1 MVKLIVGLK
10 GSGKTKT
17 LINLVNTAAETTKGA
32 VVCIQKG
39 SNLIHEITRSVR
51 LINADDYNITT
62 ANSLYG
68 FVCGVCASN
77 YDITDIFVDGTMRIC
92 QRDLALIEQFVK
104 EAEAILAPN
113 NINLTLTLSLDPSNL
128 PEGLKKYVS

>member
-17 LINLVNTAAETTKGA
+17 LINLVNAAAESTKGA

-92 QRDLALIEQFVK
+92 QRDLALIEQFVT

-128 PEGLKKYVS
+128 PEGLKKYVA

>member
-17 LINLVNTAAETTKGA
+17 LINLVNAAAESTKGA

-92 QRDLALIEQFVK
+92 QRDLALIEQFVT

-113 NINLTLTLSLDPSNL
+113 NINLTLTLSLDPSDL
-128 PEGLKKYVS
+128 PEGLKKYVA

>member
-1 MVKLIVGLK
+1 MVKMIVGLK

-17 LINLVNTAAETTKGA
+17 LINLVNTAADTTKGA

-92 QRDLALIEQFVK
+92 QRDLALIEQFVT

-128 PEGLKKYVS
+128 PEGLKKYVA

>member
-17 LINLVNTAAETTKGA
+17 LINLVNTAGKASNGAVICIEKGA
-32 VVCIQKG
+32 
-39 SNLIHEITRSVR
+39 NLIHEIDNQIR
-51 LINADDYNITT
+51 LINSEEYNIST

-68 FVCGVCASN
+68 FICGILASN

-92 QRDLALIEQFVK
+92 QRDVNLIAQLVSEMDELLKDV
-104 EAEAILAPN
+104 
-113 NINLTLTLSLDPSNL
+113 NLTMTLSLDAADL
-128 PEGLKKYVS
+128 PESLAKYVA

>member
-17 LINLVNTAAETTKGA
+17 LINLVNTAAESTKGA

-92 QRDLALIEQFVK
+92 QRDLALIEQFVT

-113 NINLTLTLSLDPSNL
+113 NINLTLTLSLDPSDL
-128 PEGLKKYVS
+128 PEGLKKYVA

>member
-17 LINLVNTAAETTKGA
+17 LINLVNTAADTTKGA

-92 QRDLALIEQFVK
+92 QRDLALIEQFVT

-113 NINLTLTLSLDPSNL
+113 NINLTLTLSLDPSDL
-128 PEGLKKYVS
+128 PEGLKKYVA

>member
-17 LINLVNTAAETTKGA
+17 LINLVNTAGKASNGA
-32 VVCIQKG
+32 VVCIEKG
-39 SNLIHEITRSVR
+39 ANLIHEIDNQIR
-51 LINADDYNITT
+51 LINSEEYNIST

-68 FVCGVCASN
+68 FICGILASN

-92 QRDLALIEQFVK
+92 QRDVNLIAQLVSEMDELLKDV
-104 EAEAILAPN
+104 
-113 NINLTLTLSLDPSNL
+113 NLTMTLSLDAADL
-128 PEGLKKYVS
+128 PESLTKYVA

>member
-1 MVKLIVGLK
+1 MVKMIVGLK

-17 LINLVNTAAETTKGA
+17 LINLVNTAADTTKGA

-39 SNLIHEITRSVR
+39 SNLMHEITRTVR

-92 QRDLALIEQFVK
+92 QRDLVLIEQFVT

-113 NINLTLTLSLDPSNL
+113 NINLTLTLSLDPSDL
-128 PEGLKKYVS
+128 PEGLKKYVA

>member
-1 MVKLIVGLK
+1 MVKMIVGLK

-39 SNLIHEITRSVR
+39 SNLIHEVTRSVR

-92 QRDLALIEQFVK
+92 QRDLALIEQFVT

-128 PEGLKKYVS
+128 PEGLKKYVV

>member
-17 LINLVNTAAETTKGA
+17 LINLVNTAAESTKGA

-92 QRDLALIEQFVK
+92 QRDLALIEQFVT

-128 PEGLKKYVS
+128 PEGLKKYVA

>member
-92 QRDLALIEQFVK
+92 QRDLALIEQFVT

-128 PEGLKKYVS
+128 PEGLKKYVA

>member
-17 LINLVNTAAETTKGA
+17 LINLVNTAGETSKGA
-32 VVCIQKG
+32 VVCIEKG
-39 SNLIHEITRSVR
+39 KNLIHEIDAQVR
-51 LINADDYNITT
+51 LINSDDYNIST

-68 FVCGVCASN
+68 FICGVCASN

-92 QRDLALIEQFVK
+92 QRDVALIAQFVQ
-104 EAEAILAPN
+104 EADALLTAN
-113 NINLTLTLSLDPSNL
+113 NINLTLTLSLDMANL
-128 PEGLKKYVS
+128 PESLAKYVA

>member
-1 MVKLIVGLK
+1 MVKMIVGLK

-17 LINLVNTAAETTKGA
+17 LINLVNTAADTTKGA

-39 SNLIHEITRSVR
+39 SNLMHEITSTVR

-77 YDITDIFVDGTMRIC
+77 YDITDIYLDSTLRIC
-92 QRDLALIEQFVK
+92 KTVEEMEQFLLKVEK
-104 EAEAILAPN
+104 LAG
-113 NINLTLTLSLDPSNL
+113 NINFTATVSLAAEEVPASL
-128 PEGLKKYVS
+128 AAFIG

>member
-17 LINLVNTAAETTKGA
+17 LINLVNTAGETSNGA
-32 VVCIQKG
+32 VVCIEKG
-39 SNLIHEITRSVR
+39 KNLIHEIDAKVR
-51 LINADDYNITT
+51 LINTDDYNLST

-68 FVCGVCASN
+68 FICGVCASN

-92 QRDLALIEQFVK
+92 QRDINLIAQFI
-104 EAEAILAPN
+104 AEADALLTAN
-113 NINLTLTLSLDPSNL
+113 NINLTLTISIKPEDL
-128 PEGLKKYVS
+128 PEGLAKYVA

>member
-1 MVKLIVGLK
+1 MVKMIVGLK

-17 LINLVNTAAETTKGA
+17 LINLVNTAADTTKGA

-39 SNLIHEITRSVR
+39 SNLMHEITSTVR

-92 QRDLALIEQFVK
+92 QRDLALIEQFVT
-104 EAEAILAPN
+104 EAEAILAPG

-128 PEGLKKYVS
+128 PEGLKKYVA

>member
-1 MVKLIVGLK
+1 MVKMIVGLK

-17 LINLVNTAAETTKGA
+17 LINMVNTAAETTKGA

-39 SNLIHEITRSVR
+39 SNLMHEITRSVR
-51 LINADDYNITT
+51 LINADDYDLTT

-77 YDITDIFVDGTMRIC
+77 YDITDIFIDGTYRIC
-92 QRDLALIEQFVK
+92 GRDMDMFAEFVQ
-104 EAEAILAPN
+104 EADKFISSNDVNIVMTVSIDPN
-113 NINLTLTLSLDPSNL
+113 EL
-128 PEGLKKYVS
+128 PETLKKYIV

>member
-1 MVKLIVGLK
+1 MVKIIVGLK

-17 LINLVNTAAETTKGA
+17 LINLVNSVAETTKGA

-68 FVCGVCASN
+68 FICGVCASN

-92 QRDLALIEQFVK
+92 QRDLALIEQFVN
-104 EAEAILAPN
+104 EADAILAPN
-113 NINLTLTLSLDPSNL
+113 NINLTLTLSLDSANL
-128 PEGLKKYVS
+128 PEGLKKYLA

>member
-17 LINLVNTAAETTKGA
+17 LINLVNTAGKASNGAVICIEKGA
-32 VVCIQKG
+32 
-39 SNLIHEITRSVR
+39 NLIHEIDNQIR
-51 LINADDYNITT
+51 LINSEEYNIST

-68 FVCGVCASN
+68 FICGILASN

-92 QRDLALIEQFVK
+92 QRDLVLIEQFVT

-113 NINLTLTLSLDPSNL
+113 NINLTLTLSLDPSDL
-128 PEGLKKYVS
+128 PEGLKKYVA

>member
-1 MVKLIVGLK
+1 MVKIIVGLK

-17 LINLVNTAAETTKGA
+17 LINLVNNAANTTKGA

-104 EAEAILAPN
+104 EADAILAPA
-113 NINLTLTLSLDPSNL
+113 NINLTLTLSLDPSDL
-128 PEGLKKYVS
+128 PEGLKSYVA

>member
-92 QRDLALIEQFVK
+92 QRDLALIQQFVT
-104 EAEAILAPN
+104 EAETILAPN

-128 PEGLKKYVS
+128 PEGLKKYVA

>member
-17 LINLVNTAAETTKGA
+17 LINLVNAAGESSKGA
-32 VVCIQKG
+32 VVCIEKG
-39 SNLIHEITRSVR
+39 KNLIHEIDAKVR
-51 LINADDYNITT
+51 LINTDDYNLST

-68 FVCGVCASN
+68 FVCGICASN

-92 QRDLALIEQFVK
+92 QRDVGLIAQFVE
-104 EAEAILAPN
+104 EADALLTAN
-113 NINLTLTLSLDPSNL
+113 NINLTMTISIDAKDLPATLT
-128 PEGLKKYVS
+128 KYIG

>member
-1 MVKLIVGLK
+1 MVKMIVGLK

-104 EAEAILAPN
+104 EADAILAPN
-113 NINLTLTLSLDPSNL
+113 NINLTLTLSLDSADL
-128 PEGLKKYVS
+128 PDGLKAYVA

>member
-1 MVKLIVGLK
+1 MVKMIVGLK

-17 LINLVNTAAETTKGA
+17 LINLVNTAADTTKGA

-104 EAEAILAPN
+104 EADAILAPA
-113 NINLTLTLSLDPSNL
+113 NINLTLTLSLDPSDL
-128 PEGLKKYVS
+128 PEGLKSYVA

>member
-17 LINLVNTAAETTKGA
+17 LINLVNAAGETSKGA
-32 VVCIQKG
+32 VVCIEKG
-39 SNLIHEITRSVR
+39 KNLIHEIDASVR
-51 LINADDYNITT
+51 LINTEEYNIST

-68 FVCGVCASN
+68 FVCGICASN

-92 QRDLALIEQFVK
+92 QRDTALIAQFVK
-104 EAEAILAPN
+104 EAEELLNAQ
-113 NINLTLTLSLDPSNL
+113 NINLTLTLSIDAKDL
-128 PEGLKKYVS
+128 PESLKAYL

>member
-17 LINLVNTAAETTKGA
+17 LINLVNAAGESSKGA
-32 VVCIQKG
+32 VVCIEKG
-39 SNLIHEITRSVR
+39 KNLIHEIDAKVR
-51 LINADDYNITT
+51 LINTDDYNLST

-68 FVCGVCASN
+68 FVCGICASN

-92 QRDLALIEQFVK
+92 QRDVGLIAQFVE
-104 EAEAILAPN
+104 EADALLTAN
-113 NINLTLTLSLDPSNL
+113 NINLTMTISIDATDLPATLT
-128 PEGLKKYVS
+128 KYIG

>member
-128 PEGLKKYVS
+128 PEGLKKYVA

>member
-1 MVKLIVGLK
+1 MVKMIVGLK

-39 SNLIHEITRSVR
+39 NNLIHEITRSVR

-104 EAEAILAPN
+104 EADAILAPN
-113 NINLTLTLSLDPSNL
+113 NINLTLTLSLDSADL
-128 PEGLKKYVS
+128 PDGLKAYVA

>member
-17 LINLVNTAAETTKGA
+17 LINLVNTAADTTKGA

-92 QRDLALIEQFVK
+92 QRDLALIEQFVT

-113 NINLTLTLSLDPSNL
+113 NINLTLTLSLDPSDL
-128 PEGLKKYVS
+128 PEGLKKYVV